1 MNKIELVD
9 AIAAAA
15 NIKKSEAETVLDA
28 VLDSITAEL
37 KKGNEVRLVGFG
49 TFVVSHRAAI
59 RRAQPAHRR
68 GHQNPG
74 QEAAA
79 LPRRQGIEGRDR
91 LTPPAGFSRAFPLRT
106 LTDFGLDCTRAGD

>member
-28 VLDSITAEL
+28 VLDSITSEL

-49 TFVVSHRAAI
+49 TFVISNRAASEGRNPRTGEAI
-59 RRAQPAHRR
+59 KIPAKK
-68 GHQNPG
+68 
-74 QEAAA
+74 
-79 LPRRQGIEGRDR
+79 LPR
-91 LTPPAGFSRAFPLRT
+91 F
-106 LTDFGLDCTRAGD
+106 RAGKGLKDAVA

>member
-28 VLDSITAEL
+28 VLDSITSEL

-49 TFVVSHRAAI
+49 TFVVSHRAASEGRNPRTGEAI
-59 RRAQPAHRR
+59 KIPAKK
-68 GHQNPG
+68 
-74 QEAAA
+74 
-79 LPRRQGIEGRDR
+79 LPR
-91 LTPPAGFSRAFPLRT
+91 F
-106 LTDFGLDCTRAGD
+106 RAGKGLKDAIA

>member
-49 TFVVSHRAAI
+49 TFVVSHRAASEGRNPRTGEAI
-59 RRAQPAHRR
+59 KIPAKKLPRFRAGKGLKDAVNLEATPH
-68 GHQNPG
+68 
-74 QEAAA
+74 AAA
-79 LPRRQGIEGRDR
+79 
-91 LTPPAGFSRAFPLRT
+91 
-106 LTDFGLDCTRAGD
+106 GD

>member
-28 VLDSITAEL
+28 VLDSITSEL

-49 TFVVSHRAAI
+49 TFVVSHRAASEGRNPRTGETI
-59 RRAQPAHRR
+59 KIPAKK
-68 GHQNPG
+68 
-74 QEAAA
+74 
-79 LPRRQGIEGRDR
+79 LPR
-91 LTPPAGFSRAFPLRT
+91 F
-106 LTDFGLDCTRAGD
+106 RAGKGLKDAIA

>member
-1 MNKIELVD
+1 VNKIELVD

-49 TFVVSHRAAI
+49 TFVVSHRAASEGRNPRTGEAI
-59 RRAQPAHRR
+59 KIPAKK
-68 GHQNPG
+68 
-74 QEAAA
+74 
-79 LPRRQGIEGRDR
+79 LPR
-91 LTPPAGFSRAFPLRT
+91 F
-106 LTDFGLDCTRAGD
+106 RAGKGLKDAIA